1 MTGRVRSAAA
11 CTLVSLA
18 VAASSAPALGA
29 EPGGGGDPAAELQAE
44 YPLNDGGGAPEPE
57 GPAAL
62 ESRSGAITVDGG
74 GGPSPV
80 VWLLLA
86 LAFGLSVVALSQVL
100 PLPTRPLRA
109 PALSSGPSATRP
121 PRRTARKPRGPR
133 PKRARRPRPKSAPDP
148 QPKPARDPKAKRP
161 DPQPKPARDPKPKP
175 ARDPKPKRPDPQ
187 PKPAR
192 DPKAKRPDP
201 GPPRRPRVV
210 PAKLIR
216 LGGPLLRY
224 SAEDDAVVLRG
235 VGNRFGPA
243 LRPERWLRLTIHEFA
258 FLDRERS
265 REIGIADREH
275 GVLLATDER
284 GRRWTLFARPESVRA
299 MVTAPPYGQVEGTE
313 VDGSEF
319 PDRREGWLDE
329 LGPSAEA

>member
-1 MTGRVRSAAA
+1 MTGRARSAAV

-29 EPGGGGDPAAELQAE
+29 EPAGGRGDPAAELQAE
-44 YPLNDGGGAPEPE
+44 YPLNDGGGAPAPE

-80 VWLLLA
+80 AWLLLA

-121 PRRTARKPRGPR
+121 PRRTARAPRGPR
-133 PKRARRPRPKSAPDP
+133 SKRARDRGRSRLASRGRSAPAGRGRSRLP
-148 QPKPARDPKAKRP
+148 IRSRRGLAIRS
-161 DPQPKPARDPKPKP
+161 
-175 ARDPKPKRPDPQ
+175 
-187 PKPAR
+187 
-192 DPKAKRPDP
+192 AKRPDP

-210 PAKLIR
+210 PAKLVR
-216 LGGPLLRY
+216 LGGPLFRY

-235 VGNRFGPA
+235 VGDRFGPA
-243 LRPERWLRLTIHEFA
+243 LRPESWLRFTIHGFA

-313 VDGSEF
+313 VAASEF

>member
-1 MTGRVRSAAA
+1 MTGRARSAAV

-29 EPGGGGDPAAELQAE
+29 EPAGGGGDPAAELQAE

-80 VWLLLA
+80 AWLLLA

-121 PRRTARKPRGPR
+121 PRRTGRAPRGPR
-133 PKRARRPRPKSAPDP
+133 PKRARDRR
-148 QPKPARDPKAKRP
+148 PKPAREPRPKR
-161 DPQPKPARDPKPKP
+161 ARRPKPKP
-175 ARDPKPKRPDPQ
+175 APDPKPTR
-187 PKPAR
+187 AR

-210 PAKLIR
+210 PAKLVR
-216 LGGPLLRY
+216 LGGPLFRY

-235 VGNRFGPA
+235 VGDRFGPA
-243 LRPERWLRLTIHEFA
+243 LRPESWLRFTIHGFA

-284 GRRWTLFARPESVRA
+284 GRRWTLFARPEAVRA

-313 VDGSEF
+313 VAASEF